1 MKEKYTSPPVL
12 ATQSVVRFVVW
23 SALTTV
29 KGRSIAEPRARS
41 MGVAVWQV
49 SLTGTHRDP
58 AHCVPPAQRVPQ
70 APQLALSVVS
80 AASQPLP

>member
-1 MKEKYTSPPVL
+1 MRRPAQPGGRLRTAE
-12 ATQSVVRFVVW
+12 Q
-23 SALTTV
+23 LTTEWV
-29 KGRSIAEPRARS
+29 TAEWVTAEW
-41 MGVAVWQV
+41 VTDDWQV